1 MKFLI
6 FCGVLF
12 VIAIVAGTYY
22 AVIDF
27 YIFSSDSIDYTA
39 VFVVLSIVVFIFLG
53 YINQIKNSKTISRL
67 SAQEDDNTDE
77 NKNSMPTGWWLL
89 SAGVIVWVIGY
100 WIVLYPT
107 DQPTQTDKYDNTVVK
122 HIEKYRYTLKN
133 IDKNGLETMGQT
145 LFLVY
150 CVSCHGA
157 DAEGM
162 QGIARDLT
170 LPKYQDYAV
179 AGLTEIIKRGKKGKI
194 GQMPAFKGE
203 LTDTQIEAVSAYILS
218 LGVQNS
224 EY

>member
-53 YINQIKNSKTISRL
+53 YINQIKNGKTISKL
-67 SAQEDDNTDE
+67 SAQDDDSTDE
-77 NKNSMPTGWWLL
+77 NKNPIPTGWWLL
-89 SAGVIVWVIGY
+89 SAGAIVWAIGY

-107 DQPTQTDKYDNTVVK
+107 DQPTQTDKYDDTIVK
-122 HIEKYRYTLKN
+122 HIEKYKYTLKN
-133 IDKNGLETMGQT
+133 TDKNSLVAMGQT
-145 LFLVY
+145 LFSVY

-157 DAEGM
+157 DSEGM

-179 AGLTEIIKRGKKGKI
+179 AGLSDVIQTGKKGEI
-194 GQMPAFKGE
+194 GQMPSFAKMI
-203 LTDTQIEAVSAYILS
+203 TAKQTEAVSAYILS
-218 LGVQNS
+218 LGAKND
-224 EY
+224 